1 MNWIRYNWCNSP
13 HLYSPDFAV
22 AAKHA
27 SWYSLTVNTMCSTQ
41 TVVNVFIVVI
51 PCFSLLIMSPF
62 IYSMWVQENDFS
74 DVCIGIGI
82 LIVTFINMLHV
93 TYIKLV
99 EYASYVEYSV
109 KKTKK
114 KLKVHEW
121 TEKLKFINLG
131 QTVNVQQTV
140 LESNQPRSS
149 PSLWDYSRL

>member
-1 MNWIRYNWCNSP
+1 
-13 HLYSPDFAV
+13 
-22 AAKHA
+22 
-27 SWYSLTVNTMCSTQ
+27 
-41 TVVNVFIVVI
+41 
-51 PCFSLLIMSPF
+51 
-62 IYSMWVQENDFS
+62 
-74 DVCIGIGI
+74 
-82 LIVTFINMLHV
+82 MLHV

-149 PSLWDYSRL
+149 PSLWYYSRL